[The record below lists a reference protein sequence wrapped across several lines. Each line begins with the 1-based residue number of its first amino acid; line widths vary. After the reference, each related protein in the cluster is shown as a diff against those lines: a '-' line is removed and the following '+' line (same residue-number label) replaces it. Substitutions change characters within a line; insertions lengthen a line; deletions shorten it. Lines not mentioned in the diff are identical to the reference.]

1 MIWFRSILYF
11 LLFTILLPGELLI
24 WGRALDSL
32 LKGSYLSRKILLNPL
47 FDYPRNWGLLIGIPA
62 LFAIGFTVL
71 KLGYRSHNRDSLL
84 YCGFPCWM
92 LALFLYFKLPCSIAI
107 CLPLIILAAAAVWFA
122 YRPEGRPD
130 FLLPADN
137 SVSVTW
143 QQRVGA
149 FFQISGILL
158 ASLLIFQEGFQFW
171 LAFPELVLLPL
182 LPLAGILLPKP
193 GLLREYIASSVYALV
208 FCTVIYGTGQLLDTS
223 TLTGDFG
230 IIAAYIYL
238 ELVCSLGIRTVL
250 PKIRNRS
257 LLILGLSSL
266 VTRWIMPPVCSPW
279 IVTLSMYILY
289 LLIDNRAAI
298 WRKLVSRTR
307 IRHSAVHIFSWEE
320 YAAQGWC
327 LSALLAAYLAGPERI
342 LPLTFGL
349 VLVLA
354 GGLLRSKLLHDP
366 NSDHIILRNFPYTPE
381 IAALLISVMF
391 FSSSCQYVMTMLGV
405 YAAASCLMQV
415 IWNSGSLIGGYSDAR
430 PSQLGFRIFC
440 YTGICF
446 LMVLLFFFQTR
457 PSILLGFFCILTG
470 LVRIGDASFEKNGR
484 HLGVNTGWVLIVLGQ
499 FIFVSPVKAPLP
511 KPEWSSSA
519 AIYALLACTA
529 FYIQR
534 LIDFINSKRRLSNH
548 ENEK

>member
-1 MIWFRSILYF
+1 M
-11 LLFTILLPGELLI
+11 
-24 WGRALDSL
+24 
-32 LKGSYLSRKILLNPL
+32 
-47 FDYPRNWGLLIGIPA
+47 
-62 LFAIGFTVL
+62 
-71 KLGYRSHNRDSLL
+71 
-84 YCGFPCWM
+84 
-92 LALFLYFKLPCSIAI
+92 
-107 CLPLIILAAAAVWFA
+107 
-122 YRPEGRPD
+122 
-130 FLLPADN
+130 
-137 SVSVTW
+137 
-143 QQRVGA
+143 
-149 FFQISGILL
+149 
-158 ASLLIFQEGFQFW
+158 
-171 LAFPELVLLPL
+171 
-182 LPLAGILLPKP
+182 LPKP
-193 GLLREYIASSVYALV
+193 GLLREYIATSVYALV
-208 FCTVIYGTGQLLDTS
+208 FCTVIYGTGQLLDSS

-230 IIAAYIYL
+230 IVAAYIYL

-257 LLILGLSSL
+257 LLILGLSSVL
-266 VTRWIMPPVCSPW
+266 TRWIMPPVCSPW

-298 WRKLVSRTR
+298 WRKLVSKAH
-307 IRHSAVHIFSWEE
+307 IRHSRIHILSWEE

-327 LSALLAAYLAGPERI
+327 FSALLAAYLAGPERFF
-342 LPLTFGL
+342 PLTLGL

-381 IAALLISVMF
+381 IAAMLISVMF
-391 FSSSCQYVMTMLGV
+391 FSPSRQYVMIMLSV

-446 LMVLLFFFQTR
+446 LLVLLFFFQTR

-470 LVRIGDASFEKNGR
+470 IVKIGDSSFEKNGQ
-484 HLGVNTGWVLIVLGQ
+484 HLGVTTGWVLIVLGQ
-499 FIFVSPVKAPLP
+499 FIFASPVRTPLP

-519 AIYALLACTA
+519 LIYALLACTA

-534 LIDFINSKRRLSNH
+534 LFDFINSKRRLSNY
-548 ENEK
+548 ENQR